1 MRIFSAA
8 SLGGSSQIASIFD
21 TNGKNNFPKLSLGAF
36 GTHNKNSLSSLK
48 KN

>member
-8 SLGGSSQIASIFD
+8 SLGGSSQNASILE
-21 TNGKNNFPKLSLGAF
+21 TNGKNNFPKPSLGAF

-48 KN
+48 QN